1 MKKLKFK
8 NGKLYLSL
16 LFLLLVFSAKKYLID
31 NVNIFNYSSFIEEY
45 SYKTFNENDIEM
57 CSFVRAKDG
66 DTIVINI
73 NGTKDIVRLVEIDT
87 PESVHPDTGKNSI
100 EGIKASNYVKSLLS
114 ENQILYL
121 TKDITDRDQYGRL
134 LRLVWLEKPISDKKE
149 ELRNKCL
156 NVNLLL
162 NGYAKVVM
170 YDDYNYQRIFK
181 EFEKEGVNNNYE

>member
-1 MKKLKFK
+1 
-8 NGKLYLSL
+8 
-16 LFLLLVFSAKKYLID
+16 
-31 NVNIFNYSSFIEEY
+31 
-45 SYKTFNENDIEM
+45 M

-66 DTIVINI
+66 DTIVVNI
-73 NGTKDIVRLVEIDT
+73 NGTEDIVRLVEIDT

-156 NVNLLL
+156 NANLLL

>member
-45 SYKTFNENDIEM
+45 SYKTFNDNDIEM

-73 NGTKDIVRLVEIDT
+73 NGTEDIVRLVEIDT

-134 LRLVWLEKPISDKKE
+134 LRLVWLEKPITDKKE

-156 NVNLLL
+156 NANLLL

-170 YDDYNYQRIFK
+170 YDDYNYQRIFR
-181 EFEKEGVNNNYE
+181 EFEREGVNNNYE

>member
-66 DTIVINI
+66 DTLVINI
-73 NGTKDIVRLVEIDT
+73 NGTEDIVRLVEIDT
-87 PESVHPDTGKNSI
+87 PESVHPNTGKNSI

-134 LRLVWLEKPISDKKE
+134 LRLVWLEKPITDKKE

-156 NVNLLL
+156 NANLLL

-181 EFEKEGVNNNYE
+181 EFEREGVNNNYE